1 MVWRN
6 RDEASI
12 RNELGR
18 ELACSEYID
27 EQIGRVLKRLE
38 EVDPGWSEARLAR
51 ISIPKP
57 LAAALDLSAGEL
69 MQWQLLAR
77 SDERLRRLAA
87 PHTSP
92 EAQT

>member
-1 MVWRN
+1 M
-6 RDEASI
+6 
-12 RNELGR
+12 
-18 ELACSEYID
+18 
-27 EQIGRVLKRLE
+27 LKRHE

-51 ISIPKP
+51 ISIPMP

-77 SDERLRRLAA
+77 SDARLRRLAA